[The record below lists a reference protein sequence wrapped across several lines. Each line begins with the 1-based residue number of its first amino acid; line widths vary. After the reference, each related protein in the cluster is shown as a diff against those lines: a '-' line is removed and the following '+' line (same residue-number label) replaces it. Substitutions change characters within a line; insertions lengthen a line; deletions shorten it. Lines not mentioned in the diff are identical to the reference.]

1 MTETESSSLAF
12 HVLGQSSA
20 CHSLAGQQTEFSLP
34 IGFAMED
41 CDSEKRNLREADEE
55 STSSIRVECCFACI
69 LVWVVCV
76 PPTAVEGKLVNNAD
90 RKQSG
95 DTTTSEEEFTDLKSL
110 DGLVEESREEDEEWR
125 HERDEGD
132 EEWDR
137 QLLERLIT
145 VTLHGHVLEHVL
157 RVGTVVIRERDSEV
171 AV

>member
-1 MTETESSSLAF
+1 VTETESSSLAF

-55 STSSIRVECCFACI
+55 STSSIRVECCFAFV

-95 DTTTSEEEFTDLKSL
+95 DTTTSEEEFTDLK
-110 DGLVEESREEDEEWR
+110 
-125 HERDEGD
+125 
-132 EEWDR
+132 
-137 QLLERLIT
+137 
-145 VTLHGHVLEHVL
+145 
-157 RVGTVVIRERDSEV
+157 
-171 AV
+171 